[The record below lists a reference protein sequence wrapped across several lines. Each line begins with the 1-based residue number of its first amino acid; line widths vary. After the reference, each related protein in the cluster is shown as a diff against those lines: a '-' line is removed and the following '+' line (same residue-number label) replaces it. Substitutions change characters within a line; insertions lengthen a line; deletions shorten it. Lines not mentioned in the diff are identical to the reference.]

1 MSLTRSISR
10 TLNNPNMPLEDAVLK
25 LAAAVEANTAALL
38 NKPVPASAPEDAPAE
53 EAIPRKGR
61 KPKAEVPETLP
72 PAPTPETLP
81 PAPPAGPTL
90 SDLRAAAQ
98 AVLDGNGNDPAPIAA
113 INKEYGVKRISE
125 IAPERY
131 AEAIAKLKAIKPGAI

>member
-10 TLNNPNMPLEDAVLK
+10 TLNNPNMSLEDAVLK

-38 NKPVPASAPEDAPAE
+38 NKPVSEPVTDAPAE
-53 EAIPRKGR
+53 EAAPRRGR
-61 KPKAEVPETLP
+61 KPKAETATETLP
-72 PAPTPETLP
+72 PPP
-81 PAPPAGPTL
+81 PAAEPPAPPPAGPTL

-98 AVLDGNGNDPAPIAA
+98 VVLDGNGNDPAPIAA

>member
-1 MSLTRSISR
+1 MGSGIMGLFRNLLGR
-10 TLNNPNMPLEDAVLK
+10 G
-25 LAAAVEANTAALL
+25 AAA
-38 NKPVPASAPEDAPAE
+38 DAPA
-53 EAIPRKGR
+53 
-61 KPKAEVPETLP
+61 KAETATETLP
-72 PAPTPETLP
+72 PPPTPEP
-81 PAPPAGPTL
+81 PAPAPAGPTL
-90 SDLRAAAQ
+90 SDLRGAAQ

>member
-10 TLNNPNMPLEDAVLK
+10 TLNNPNMSLEDAVLK

-61 KPKAEVPETLP
+61 KPKAEAVSETLP
-72 PAPTPETLP
+72 PPPTPEP
-81 PAPPAGPTL
+81 PAPAPAGPTL